1 MDPLSVGAGIIAVV
15 QVADRIVE
23 LCRFYIGA
31 VDDYPK
37 DLRSILIETSTLK
50 ALFENIKFLIDS
62 DGGSSPMLKSL
73 GGEEGPIAGCQ
84 RTVSEL
90 ELMFPASSAKTTRNS
105 KRKGVKMTLAQLAW
119 PFRQEKARA
128 LLSQL
133 VQHKTTISTAISSE
147 TL

>member
-62 DGGSSPMLKSL
+62 DGGSSPMLKTL

-90 ELMFPASSAKTTRNS
+90 ELMFPAS
-105 KRKGVKMTLAQLAW
+105 
-119 PFRQEKARA
+119 
-128 LLSQL
+128 
-133 VQHKTTISTAISSE
+133 
-147 TL
+147 